1 MSNGKIYV
9 LFFTLCLLGISTAS
23 ATEAT
28 IVNSAKSVSTSTET
42 NTAQSD
48 TAALQQRIEELENKV
63 DMLIRLQSSQV
74 SQTTE
79 QSTHLSTAPNEDKS
93 NNNWQFKKKPTSGVM
108 TRQRVNEMQYGGFVV
123 TDNTSSISIG
133 GLIVA
138 SAYEDFRE
146 MTNENAFVVSSI
158 VMNDKLVPRTR
169 FDASNSRF
177 YINSDVHLGKL
188 DYQTRFEF
196 DFNGPNGTYAF
207 RLRHAFV
214 TFWNFIIGYTSST
227 FCDVPVQPEIFDN
240 GGPSGSIARR
250 QTKITYFQD
259 LPKGWKIM
267 LSLEDGQ
274 GDIFDTTGRV
284 QEKSTRISPDFV
296 VSIRW
301 KSEHDDLTQI
311 SLSGVL
317 HPISYEGI
325 YPRKIALGGG
335 VSFAARYA
343 FTKKDYLIA
352 NLLYTNGASKYV
364 NDPIDP
370 YDALITLAPN
380 GRSVNIERQTM
391 YGGHLYYHHD
401 WISSKL
407 ATDMGYSFI
416 GVGRNH
422 QATHIAD
429 NDPLYGHY
437 GTLNVSYYPFN
448 KVAFGFETIAGV
460 RQNIDGSNAFN
471 VRLLLRALFSF

>member
-1 MSNGKIYV
+1 MSNSKIYV
-9 LFFTLCLLGISTAS
+9 LFLSLCSLGISTTAS
-23 ATEAT
+23 ATDAA
-28 IVNSAKSVSTSTET
+28 IVSSANGT
-42 NTAQSD
+42 ND
-48 TAALQQRIEELENKV
+48 TAALQQRIDELENKV

-79 QSTHLSTAPNEDKS
+79 QHAHLSIGQNENKGSGTD
-93 NNNWQFKKKPTSGVM
+93 WQFKKKPTSGVM
-108 TRQRVNEMQYGGFVV
+108 TRQRVNEMEYGGFVV

-138 SAYEDFRE
+138 SAYEDFHE
-146 MTNENAFVVSSI
+146 MANENAFVVSSI

-177 YINSDVHLGKL
+177 YINSDVHLGKF
-188 DYQTRFEF
+188 DYKTRFEF

-214 TFWNFIIGYTSST
+214 TFWHFIVGYTSST
-227 FCDVPVQPEIFDN
+227 FCDIPVQPEIFDN
-240 GGPSGSIARR
+240 GGPSGSISRR
-250 QTKITYFQD
+250 QTKITYFHD

-274 GDIFDTTGRV
+274 GDIYDTTDRQYG
-284 QEKSTRISPDFV
+284 KSTRISPDFV

-301 KSEHDDLTQI
+301 KSKHDDLTQI

-317 HPISYEGI
+317 HPISYENPI
-325 YPRKIALGGG
+325 YSRQIALGGG

-343 FTKKDYLIA
+343 FTKKDYFIA

-370 YDALITLAPN
+370 YDALVTLAHDGN
-380 GRSVNIERQTM
+380 SVNIEKQTM

-407 ATDMGYSFI
+407 ATDLGYSFI

-429 NDPLYGHY
+429 SDPLYGHY
-437 GTLNVSYYPFN
+437 GTLNLSYYPFN
-448 KVAFGFETIAGV
+448 KVAFGFETIAGA
-460 RQNIDGSNAFN
+460 RKNIDGTTAFN